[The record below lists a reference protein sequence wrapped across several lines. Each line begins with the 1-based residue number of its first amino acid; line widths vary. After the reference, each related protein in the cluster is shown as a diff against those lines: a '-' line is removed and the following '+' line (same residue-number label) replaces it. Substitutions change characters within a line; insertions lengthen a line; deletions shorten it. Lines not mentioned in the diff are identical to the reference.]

1 MYNMDDLDPSINQTA
16 CQIVEVDYCMPTIP
30 CDRCQKPAAYFTAA
44 SRMAIDLHLEHPV
57 LLHVTVSVHHCMTCD
72 HYFRVQPPF
81 LRRDAVYSNRVVAKA
96 VQSVYED
103 GMAIRRT
110 AIRIARDFWVQ
121 PSESMIRA
129 WCQDYS
135 AGFNFET
142 DYQPWVVAEFSGILC
157 VDEVYQDQLALLLA
171 VDPAAPDGDRLVG
184 YQLIHGSV
192 DAKEVEKFLLRLKKA
207 GVEPDEVVTDGSQL
221 YPAVLRQVW
230 PQAAHQMCLFHAT
243 RHVTRAAMKAINAIR
258 KTVPHPPPTAR
269 ERGGGPLRNYPPS
282 ENPTAPETQR
292 WYWRQ
297 AQRREQIA
305 QVHELAEQGLS
316 QRAISRQA
324 GYNRKTVKRWL
335 QQPVPALPEGMPAE
349 LYELASLPA
358 PIQRKERRQEL
369 KQRTRALRQQGRSYS
384 AIAAEVGVHRV
395 TVKKWLEAE
404 PRSTE
409 AAAIVLSTP
418 AAGLIQPPKG
428 WSSWENVRQVREAL
442 QEYRFLFVH
451 RAENLDQEEQNTV
464 DGLLASPVGPQL
476 ETVRSFVEDWYSL
489 WTDDKS
495 QRRSLADALV
505 RYESW
510 KNNPAYRAVPQLRH
524 LLDRM
529 TDEKFEHLS
538 QFLRNPDWEATN
550 NGAERGGRAFRHRQA
565 PHYNLRKKQRI
576 ESAITVTACLRKD
589 AALRPVAPRFHYCQ
603 RGRMSRPSSR
613 VSAGPASG

>member
-1 MYNMDDLDPSINQTA
+1 MTDLDPSINQTA
-16 CQIVEVDYCMPTIP
+16 CQIVEVDYCVSTIP
-30 CDRCQKPAAYFTAA
+30 CDRCQRPAGYFSAA

-57 LLHVTVSVHHCMTCD
+57 LLRVTVSVHYCMACD

-121 PSESMIRA
+121 PSESMIRT

-135 AGFNFET
+135 AGFDFET

-230 PQAAHQMCLFHAT
+230 PQAAHQLCLFHAT

-258 KTVPHPPPTAR
+258 KAVPHPLPTAR
-269 ERGGGPLRNYPPS
+269 ERGGGPLRSYPPS
-282 ENPTAPETQR
+282 ENPNAPETQR

-297 AQRREQIA
+297 AQRRSQIA
-305 QVHELAEQGLS
+305 EVHELAGQGLS
-316 QRAISRQA
+316 QRAISRQT

-335 QQPVPALPEGMPAE
+335 QQLVPALPAGMPAE

-358 PIQRKERRQEL
+358 PIQRKERKHEL
-369 KQRTRALRQQGRSYS
+369 KQRTRTLRQQGCSYS

-395 TVKKWLEAE
+395 TVKKWLEEESSSDGQAAVVSPE
-404 PRSTE
+404 PDI
-409 AAAIVLSTP
+409 AP
-418 AAGLIQPPKG
+418 AQPPEG
-428 WSSWENVRQVREAL
+428 WSSWEEVRQVREAL
-442 QEYRFLFVH
+442 QEHRFLFVH
-451 RAENLDQEEQNTV
+451 RAENLVQEEQDTV
-464 DGLLASPVGPQL
+464 AALLASPVGPQL
-476 ETVRSFVEDWYSL
+476 QTVRSFVEDWYSL
-489 WTDDKS
+489 WTDGKS
-495 QRRSLADALV
+495 QRRFLADALV

-510 KNNPAYRAVPQLRH
+510 KNNPVYRAVPQLRS

-529 TDEKFEHLS
+529 TDEKFEPLS

-565 PHYNLRKKQRI
+565 PHFNLRKKERI
-576 ESAITVTACLRKD
+576 EAAITVTACLQKD
-589 AALRPVAPRFHYCQ
+589 ATLRPAASRLHTCQ
-603 RGRMSRPSSR
+603 RGRPSRSANIESAGR
-613 VSAGPASG
+613 VSG